1 MRRRECAFLRNR
13 LAVRLRLRDVTP
25 YFLKIAAEYRA
36 DETATSIVN
45 VHLRNRV
52 NVELLHH
59 CRFPIDDIYLPQ
71 RNLGIISRQLLEA
84 R

>member
-1 MRRRECAFLRNR
+1 MSACECARR
-13 LAVRLRLRDVTP
+13 CVRSAARLRLRDVT
-25 YFLKIAAEYRA
+25 FHFFEIGAEYRA

-52 NVELLHH
+52 NIELLRD
-59 CRFPIDDIYLPQ
+59 CRFPIDDIDFAQ
-71 RNLGIISRQLLEA
+71 RNLRIISRHLLEA